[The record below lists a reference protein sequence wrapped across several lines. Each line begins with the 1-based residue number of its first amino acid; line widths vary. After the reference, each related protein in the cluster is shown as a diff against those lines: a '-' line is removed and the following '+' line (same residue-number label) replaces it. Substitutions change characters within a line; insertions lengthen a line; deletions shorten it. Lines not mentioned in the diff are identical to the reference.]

1 MKNAL
6 ILAVSFVII
15 GIVLYWGVSVL
26 VTLQGVTLGF
36 HGKLAM
42 ALGVVFTMA
51 VGFGL
56 MALLFYSNK
65 NGHDEVVYHLT
76 DDEEEN
82 T

>member
-6 ILAVSFVII
+6 ILAASFVII